1 MKKQNWLLIIAVIL
15 LSALPLWLAP
25 QPATGPDGQPGEAFG
40 GADGRAQQAIG
51 QLAPDYEPWFKP
63 LIEPASGEIASLLF
77 ALQAA
82 LGAGVI
88 GYWLGC
94 VVTRD
99 RLRRKAEDQTTNN
112 KEKHRA
118 D

>member
-15 LSALPLWLAP
+15 LSALPLWFAP
-25 QPATGPDGQPGEAFG
+25 QPAPGPDGQPGEAFG

-51 QLAPDYEPWFKP
+51 QVAPGYEPWFTP

-99 RLRRKAEDQTTNN
+99 RWRRKTEGQTKNE
-112 KEKHRA
+112 EKPRA

>member
-1 MKKQNWLLIIAVIL
+1 MKKQNWLLIVAVVL
-15 LSALPLWLAP
+15 LSALPLWFAP
-25 QPATGPDGQPGEAFG
+25 PPPPGPDGQPGQAFG
-40 GADGRAQQAIG
+40 GADGQAQQAIG
-51 QLAPDYEPWFKP
+51 QLAPDYEPWFTP

-94 VVTRD
+94 AVTRD
-99 RLRRKAEDQTTNN
+99 RLRRQAGEQATTPEDT
-112 KEKHRA
+112 A
-118 D
+118 C